1 MPARDT
7 IWPAEPHA
15 LYEAHGYSPSVRAGN
30 LVFVSGQAG
39 ARADGTPPDDLGE
52 EVSLAFDNLAAILD
66 AAGAG
71 FDDVVDV
78 TMFAVEPDAV
88 LPVALPEYAAR
99 FGDGPRPA
107 VTVPGTTWLAGFR
120 FEIKAIVHL
129 PTGAA

>member
-7 IWPAEPHA
+7 VWTAEPHA
-15 LYEAHGYSPSVRAGN
+15 LYKAHGYSPAVRAGN
-30 LVFVSGQAG
+30 LLFVSGQVG
-39 ARADGTPPDDLGE
+39 ARADGTPPGDLGE
-52 EVSLAFDNLAAILD
+52 EVALAFDNLSAILD

-71 FDDVVDV
+71 FDDVVEA

-88 LPVALPEYAAR
+88 LPVALPAFAAH

-120 FEIKAIVHL
+120 FEIKVVAHL